1 MDLHAAQSQAW
12 RGREMEYGEDGSL
25 SADEGLELSESGIE
39 SELSEGPENQPAL
52 PMQYGQFFNPIERR
66 GGYYEEGKRG
76 PGSMPIEEEAE
87 DETAGGGTPEGE
99 LERLKSFQSR
109 QREDSMAG
117 EQLTGAP
124 SARLRNV
131 KPEPPS
137 TRQLVSQVVGRGQTA
152 GSGGPGKMD
161 EIGMALKLLSSQVS
175 SKLQADQRRKQYE
188 DFKEK
193 IESLKRG
200 KQAFKNLLDTG
211 QIGAGESGVTLLTIW
226 AEWNID
232 LINKHV
238 ANGKIPFFEQKPS
251 TGSLPLEKT
260 ISQVK
265 DGITI
270 LADILIPISFF
281 ATLIIPLTI
290 TALIIVSFF
299 GTFLKLADF
308 FGIKLF

>member
-12 RGREMEYGEDGSL
+12 RGREIEYGEDGSL
-25 SADEGLELSESGIE
+25 SAGEGLELSESGLE
-39 SELSEGPENQPAL
+39 SELAEGPENQPVL
-52 PMQYGQFFNPIERR
+52 PMQIERR
-66 GGYYEEGKRG
+66 GGYYKEGERG

-87 DETAGGGTPEGE
+87 DEMIGGGTPESE
-99 LERLKSFQSR
+99 LEKLMSFQSR
-109 QREDSMAG
+109 QRQTSMAG

-124 SARLRNV
+124 SARTRGV

-137 TRQLVSQVVGRGQTA
+137 TRQLASQSAGQRGTA
-152 GSGGPGKMD
+152 GKSGGPGKMD

-175 SKLQADQRRKQYE
+175 SKLQADQRLKQYE

-200 KQAFKNLLDTG
+200 KQAFKNLLDVG
-211 QIGAGESGVTLLTIW
+211 EIGAGESGMTILTLW

-232 LINKHV
+232 LINKHI
-238 ANGKIPFFEQKPS
+238 AGGKIPFFEQKPS

-270 LADILIPISFF
+270 LADILIPVSLI
-281 ATLIIPLTI
+281 ATLIIPLTM
-290 TALIIVSFF
+290 TALIIISFF
-299 GTFLKLADF
+299 GVFLKLADL
-308 FGIKLF
+308 FGVKLI